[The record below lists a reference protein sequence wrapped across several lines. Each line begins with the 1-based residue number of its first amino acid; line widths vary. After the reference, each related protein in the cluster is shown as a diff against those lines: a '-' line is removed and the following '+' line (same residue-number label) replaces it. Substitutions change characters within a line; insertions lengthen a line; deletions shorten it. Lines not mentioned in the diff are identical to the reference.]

1 MPAIEDDQLAATRE
15 AARVIETDAS
25 VWRGAIAIAVTGV
38 AAIALL
44 SVIVFQGGYF
54 AVAALWIWLGLALL
68 LAAAAAARLGAA
80 VDRTRRSNRG

>member
-1 MPAIEDDQLAATRE
+1 
-15 AARVIETDAS
+15 
-25 VWRGAIAIAVTGV
+25 
-38 AAIALL
+38 L

-54 AVAALWIWLGLALL
+54 VVAALWIWLGLALL